1 MFFFFHLITIVF
13 MPHNIKK
20 IGVLT
25 GGGDCPGLNAVIRA
39 IVKSAVQKHNIAV
52 IGIEDGY
59 DGLVLPDKTRE
70 LTPWNSRGILHVG
83 GTILGTSNRANPFKY
98 RITINE
104 KTEIKDVSADVIER
118 IRLLELDALIVIG
131 GDGTLHIASHFYN
144 LGCPIIGVPKTI
156 DNDILATDVT
166 FGFSTA
172 VEIATEMLDRLHSTA
187 ESHHRVMVM
196 EVMGRYVGWIALAS
210 GIAGG
215 ADVILIPEIPYNIE
229 QVCQKILRRNN
240 TGCRSSIVVVA
251 EGAKEIDGTLMILQP
266 AEEGG
271 SAERLGG
278 AGNKVGMQIK
288 KNTGIDVRVTTL
300 GHLQRGGSPNAFDRI
315 LSTRFGVAA
324 VELAVNHQFGKMVCL
339 KGQNIDSVSLIN
351 VVGGQKKVPTETGL
365 VKTAEEIGIN
375 FGR

>member
-1 MFFFFHLITIVF
+1 
-13 MPHNIKK
+13 MPRSIKK

-39 IVKSAVQKHNIAV
+39 IVKSAVQRHNITV

-98 RITINE
+98 RITVNGN
-104 KTEIKDVSADVIER
+104 TEIRDVSSDVVER
-118 IRLLELDALIVIG
+118 IKTLELDALIIIG

-144 LGCPIIGVPKTI
+144 LGCSIVGVPKTI
-156 DNDILATDVT
+156 DNDIPATDVT

-172 VEIATEMLDRLHSTA
+172 VETATEMLDRLHSTA

-196 EVMGRYVGWIALAS
+196 EVMGRYVGWIALES

-215 ADVILIPEIPYNIE
+215 ADVILIPEIPYDIE
-229 QVCQKILRRNN
+229 QVCQKIIRRNQK
-240 TGCRSSIVVVA
+240 GCRSSIVVVA
-251 EGAKEIDGTLMILQP
+251 EGASPIGGALTVLQP
-266 AEEGG
+266 AVEGG

-278 AGNKVGMQIK
+278 VGNKVGIQIR

-300 GHLQRGGSPNAFDRI
+300 GHLQRGGSPNAFDRL

-324 VELAVNHQFGKMVCL
+324 VELVVNNQFGQMVCL

-365 VKTAEEIGIN
+365 VKTAEKIGIN
-375 FGR
+375 FGRQS